1 MQTTH
6 IQWATACVLALCAG
20 ATSAASILLEGGTL
34 YPVSSAPVENGA
46 LLITDGKIAAIGT
59 SGSFDVPADAA
70 RVPVAGK
77 RVYPG
82 FIAANSVLGL
92 TEIEAVRASNDYAE
106 VGPFNPNVRAEV
118 ALNPDSEAI
127 PVTRAAGIVAVNVA
141 PQSTQGGLF
150 TGTAAVI
157 KLQGWT
163 WEEMTLKAD
172 AGVHLVW
179 PSKRAPDFLPAPVIA
194 ELRKAADANLAL
206 IDEVSAN
213 ARRYAE
219 AAAAGAISGSADLRY
234 AALAPVFARRQKL
247 FVHAEDY
254 AAVRGA
260 IAFCSGEKLD
270 CVLVGAQDGWRLAAE
285 LKQYDIPVILGSP
298 FALPLRRHE
307 GYDTVYRNA
316 ARLHAAGVRFAIAG
330 DGSGFAAPLEKN
342 LPHLAAQAVAFGL
355 PAEQALAAITLSPA
369 RILGVGAR
377 LGSLEVGKDAS
388 LLVSD
393 GDPLDFD
400 SRIVAVY
407 IDGQA
412 VDLDTRHTRLYERYR
427 RREPGAAGSA
437 R

>member
-1 MQTTH
+1 MKTMH
-6 IQWATACVLALCAG
+6 IPLAACVLALGTDMAC
-20 ATSAASILLEGGTL
+20 AASILLEGGTL
-34 YPVSSAPVENGA
+34 YPVSSAPLENGA
-46 LLITDGKIAAIGT
+46 LLITDGRIAAIGPA
-59 SGSFDVPADAA
+59 GSFDVPADAT
-70 RVPVAGK
+70 RIDVRGK

-118 ALNPDSEAI
+118 ALNADSEAI

-141 PQSTQGGLF
+141 PQSAQGGLF
-150 TGTAAVI
+150 TGNAAVI
-157 KLQGWT
+157 KLAGWT
-163 WEEMTLKAD
+163 WEQMTLKAE

-179 PSKRAPDFLPAPVIA
+179 PSKRAPDFLPPPVIA
-194 ELRKAADANLAL
+194 ELRKAADTNRVL

-219 AAAAGAISGSADLRY
+219 AADARALDGSADLRY
-234 AALAPVFARRQKL
+234 AALVPVFARRQKL

-260 IAFCSGEKLD
+260 IEFCSDEKLD

-285 LKQYDIPVILGSP
+285 LKQYNIPVILGSP

-355 PAEQALAAITLSPA
+355 PAEQALAAITLNAA
-369 RILGVGAR
+369 RILGVDAR

-393 GDPLDFD
+393 GDPLEFD
-400 SRIVAVY
+400 SRIEAVY

-412 VDLDTRHTRLYERYR
+412 VDLDSRHTRLYERYR
-427 RREPGAAGSA
+427 QRVPGAAGSA